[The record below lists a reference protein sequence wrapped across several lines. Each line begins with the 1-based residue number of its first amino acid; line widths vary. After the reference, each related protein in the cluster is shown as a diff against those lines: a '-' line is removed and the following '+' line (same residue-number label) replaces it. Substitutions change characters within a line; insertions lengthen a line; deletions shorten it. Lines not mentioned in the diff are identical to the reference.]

1 VRGCLFVLIAAAIV
15 ISAAAWFGSPALA
28 GAVVRASLEGSGLR
42 AATLTTEATSD
53 PPPKLL
59 LGRADRLTIDGS
71 DVDFRTFHAARLVL
85 ELSDVDLL
93 GRTAG
98 TIDGRVEGAELKTTD
113 GVPTTAEVTI
123 AGPAR
128 AAGARIDVDG
138 ATVSRVVTA
147 AFARQIGV
155 PVTGVELA
163 EPDTIRIPTGA
174 GTLEGRL
181 VIDASGAIALSTRLG
196 QASLLSLDPA
206 FPLRLTAVRVV
217 AGDLR
222 IDGVLDAEALVGG

>member
-1 VRGCLFVLIAAAIV
+1 
-15 ISAAAWFGSPALA
+15 
-28 GAVVRASLEGSGLR
+28 
-42 AATLTTEATSD
+42 
-53 PPPKLL
+53 
-59 LGRADRLTIDGS
+59 
-71 DVDFRTFHAARLVL
+71 
-85 ELSDVDLL
+85 
-93 GRTAG
+93 
-98 TIDGRVEGAELKTTD
+98 
-113 GVPTTAEVTI
+113 VPTTAEVTI